1 MRSYLDRL
9 TLAYIIL
16 CFSTTAT
23 FLLLSRPGA
32 QHFAQYHWLGYWLI
46 NSILLFNAWLFIN
59 AGTRE
64 AWERKVI
71 ATIVLPAALLVA
83 NLLFPYLLEGGKPVA
98 TIIIPLFL
106 MLGAV
111 AAATGYIGTRG
122 NPRDESTSENLTQAK
137 LALKG
142 SLPTLAFVVAGAF
155 GALAAEYMRNVY
167 VRIFNDIYLSLAAY
181 FIIGGMIATFLALPY
196 IILHTTKVPAQPP
209 H

>member
-9 TLAYIIL
+9 TLAYIIV

-23 FLLLSRPGA
+23 FLLLSRPEA

-122 NPRDESTSENLTQAK
+122 NPRDE
-137 LALKG
+137 
-142 SLPTLAFVVAGAF
+142 
-155 GALAAEYMRNVY
+155 
-167 VRIFNDIYLSLAAY
+167 
-181 FIIGGMIATFLALPY
+181 
-196 IILHTTKVPAQPP
+196 
-209 H
+209 